1 MFLKNN
7 LTKANVR
14 HTTVFFVHRM
24 VQMDSVYVVIA
35 NIRIGMVLCVVSIVM
50 LESMININIS
60 HIFKNLN

>member
-24 VQMDSVYVVIA
+24 VQMDYLYVVIA
-35 NIRIGMVLCVVSIVM
+35 NIRIGMVPHVVSTVM
-50 LESMININIS
+50 
-60 HIFKNLN
+60 